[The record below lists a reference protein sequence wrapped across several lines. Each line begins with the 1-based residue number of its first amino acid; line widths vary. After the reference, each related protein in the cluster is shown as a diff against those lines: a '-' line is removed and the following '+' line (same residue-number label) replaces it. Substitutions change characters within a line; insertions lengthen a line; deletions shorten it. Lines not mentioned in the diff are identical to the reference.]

1 MTGSN
6 AQKALTIERK
16 VCPRESGRKAN
27 KNTLDVVGTTSCQ
40 VEEEMKTEIYCD

>member
-27 KNTLDVVGTTSCQ
+27 KNTLDVVGTISMSSRRGN
-40 VEEEMKTEIYCD
+40 ENGNLF